1 MLSAIR
7 ELAEKTGSQSHSAT
21 ADYLEACNQIF
32 EQGILSHS
40 KVTHHESHVLLNLK
54 RGFTFSLCINIF
66 VKPPQVYIIH
76 NVIHYVFGGI
86 IILLQISLHS

>member
-7 ELAEKTGSQSHSAT
+7 ELAEKTGGQGHSAA

-40 KVTHHESHVLLNLK
+40 KVTHHKSHVLVNMK
-54 RGFTFSLCINIF
+54 CGFSFFQSWHQHLCETSPGI
-66 VKPPQVYIIH
+66 YDWRCHIIH
-76 NVIHYVFGGI
+76 ILYV
-86 IILLQISLHS
+86 L

>member
-54 RGFTFSLCINIF
+54 RGFTFFQSWHQHLCETS
-66 VKPPQVYIIH
+66 P
-76 NVIHYVFGGI
+76 GI
-86 IILLQISLHS
+86 YYTQCHTL